1 LCPRSTVDQSSS
13 SLLSRNVA
21 LVKLAI
27 MANKNGKRSSY
38 KLLFLLESSR
48 LILDISKIRENW
60 VTTCAVEMVCSTI
73 EACTVDFST
82 DACTQIPL
90 ETVSIV

>member
-1 LCPRSTVDQSSS
+1 
-13 SLLSRNVA
+13 
-21 LVKLAI
+21 
-27 MANKNGKRSSY
+27 
-38 KLLFLLESSR
+38 